1 MAITWENCEIS
12 IIKSKHRVL
21 KPEITAACNS
31 SCTKKYLGKWCAC
44 KFSPRNSSNK
54 INQILCMSLP
64 SNTNTFSKKSSN
76 KFLDQSISKFLL
88 IFNILI
94 LKGG

>member
-21 KPEITAACNS
+21 KPEITGAACNS
-31 SCTKKYLGKWCAC
+31 KKYLGKWCAC

-64 SNTNTFSKKSSN
+64 SNTNTFSKKVIN
-76 KFLDQSISKFLL
+76 F
-88 IFNILI
+88 
-94 LKGG
+94 